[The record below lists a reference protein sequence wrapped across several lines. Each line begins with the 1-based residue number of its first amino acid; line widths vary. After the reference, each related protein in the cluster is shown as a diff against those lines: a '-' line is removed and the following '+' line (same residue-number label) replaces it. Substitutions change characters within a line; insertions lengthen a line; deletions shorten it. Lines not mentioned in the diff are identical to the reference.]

1 MREIGVLVGLR
12 IRELRKRKGLTQEKA
27 AERASVNATYYGR
40 VERGDANVSLELL
53 AAIAEA
59 LETPIEELVTID
71 GLPRDPGEITE
82 ELICALRALPE
93 KDIRRLH
100 RMYPLLFPSKP

>member
-1 MREIGVLVGLR
+1 MREIAVLVGLQ
-12 IRELRKRKGLTQEKA
+12 IRELRKRKGLTQEKV

-71 GLPRDPGEITE
+71 APRDPGEITE